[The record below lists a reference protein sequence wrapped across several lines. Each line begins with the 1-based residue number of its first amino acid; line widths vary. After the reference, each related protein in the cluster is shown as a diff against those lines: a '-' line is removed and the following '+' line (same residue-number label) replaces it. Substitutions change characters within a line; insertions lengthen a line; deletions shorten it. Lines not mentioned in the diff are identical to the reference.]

1 MKRKLRIDELS
12 VASFPTEAEEVPEQQ
27 GTVRGM
33 QIAGTWNT
41 CITCYAGQYTCA
53 QTCPRTC
60 HVTCQTCITCVNA
73 PCP

>member
-12 VASFPTEAEEVPEQQ
+12 VASFSTEADEAQEQR

-33 QIAGTWNT
+33 QIAGTWQT
-41 CITCYAGQYTCA
+41 CLTCYVGQYTCA

-60 HVTCQTCITCVNA
+60 QVTCQTCITCPNA

>member
-1 MKRKLRIDELS
+1 MKRKLRIEELS
-12 VASFPTEAEEVPEQQ
+12 VASFSTEPEDVPEQR

-33 QIAGTWNT
+33 QVPGTWQS
-41 CITCYAGQYTCA
+41 CLTCYLNQYTCA

-60 HVTCQTCITCVNA
+60 NVTCQTCITCVNA

>member
-12 VASFPTEAEEVPEQQ
+12 VASFATEAEGPPEQR

-33 QIAGTWNT
+33 QIGTILQT
-41 CITCYAGQYTCA
+41 YYTCYLGQNTCA
-53 QTCPRTC
+53 QTCPQTC
-60 HVTCQTCITCVNA
+60 HVTCQSCITCNHA

>member
-12 VASFPTEAEEVPEQQ
+12 VSSFPTEAEEVPEQR

-33 QIAGTWNT
+33 QVAGTWNT
-41 CITCYAGQYTCA
+41 CFTCAQYTCI